1 MTELMAITAD
11 RATGRLLSIRK
22 ASDWLKYGKD
32 GLEHGDCFISEGGD
46 TMLLYALASME
57 VVELGPML
65 SAAAS
70 LAKENRSFFRVTDR
84 IIALQTTA

>member
-1 MTELMAITAD
+1 MTKLMAITAD
-11 RATGRLLSIRK
+11 RATGRLLSIRR
-22 ASDWLKYGKD
+22 ASDLLKYGKD

-57 VVELGPML
+57 VAELGPML

-70 LAKENRSFFRVTDR
+70 LAADHKSFFRVTDR
-84 IIALQTTA
+84 IMALQTTA